1 MPPQPKCD
9 PSLRAHPQ
17 GGRGDRDGLELLET
31 TGQCSRPQACTL
43 FMPRNPAP
51 TFPKDASSSGLLS
64 TPAACSPRSHRW
76 LPGGRAEAQV
86 RQATRPS
93 RASRPEGLG
102 PARLHR
108 LSAPAQ
114 PVFKRSR
121 PLYVL
126 VQIKGKAFRF
136 HLAVLPLQPQAAS
149 RVRAEAASSP
159 RWPLGRGR
167 AHKGGGRAA
176 SSGPPALL
184 RARGAGSAPRTMPSR
199 ETQRYRLPCP
209 AGAEVPLPARPGGC
223 LCARRHRAK
232 ARRGHLRS
240 DRCWSSVASGR
251 VTRPCHFHLQSPP
264 TPDTHVTVTA
274 QLTTRLSRTRDGNPA
289 VPALARGTRGVRGAS
304 GAERCRVGRGGDRG
318 CPPRRAVRRQPCS
331 RPFLPAASVL
341 ERARR
346 HREAPQARGLSPASP
361 TSALQGHADA

>member
-1 MPPQPKCD
+1 MTVMALNFWRPPGSAAGLKPAPSSCPEILPPPSRRTPAPRACSALLQPAPHAPTAGC
-9 PSLRAHPQ
+9 PA
-17 GGRGDRDGLELLET
+17 GGRRHRSG
-31 TGQCSRPQACTL
+31 RP
-43 FMPRNPAP
+43 PAP
-51 TFPKDASSSGLLS
+51 HESLS
-64 TPAACSPRSHRW
+64 ARGARP
-76 LPGGRAEAQV
+76 
-86 RQATRPS
+86 RQASQALSSCAASFQKKSPPLRSSTDQRKSVPLPS
-93 RASRPEGLG
+93 RS
-102 PARLHR
+102 
-108 LSAPAQ
+108 SAT
-114 PVFKRSR
+114 S
-121 PLYVL
+121 
-126 VQIKGKAFRF
+126 
-136 HLAVLPLQPQAAS
+136 AAS

-159 RWPLGRGR
+159 RWTLGRGR

-176 SSGPPALL
+176 SSRPPALL

-209 AGAEVPLPARPGGC
+209 AGAEVPPPARLGGC